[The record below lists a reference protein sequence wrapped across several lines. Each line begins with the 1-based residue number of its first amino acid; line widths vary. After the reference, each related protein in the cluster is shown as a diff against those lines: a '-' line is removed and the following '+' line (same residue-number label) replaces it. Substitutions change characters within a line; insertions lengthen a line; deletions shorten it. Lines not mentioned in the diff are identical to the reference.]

1 MTDQEIKSKVNQVL
15 KMMEDQFHRVEP
27 SLRHPI
33 HRDEYFEQHPEI
45 SAVQKR
51 DFQFALSGE
60 DIEKKNIPWLV
71 AGCTGCSK
79 LFSYYARKIGL
90 NDFFVVLSVKNE
102 HLVPYAK
109 GQMKGQV
116 HGHQVIAVKLSDG
129 LHMIDVQHG
138 LGKTFEQIEVRT
150 KCKIDEPVDFEYHKG
165 YTIAAILTPEE
176 YDNTDSYEKIKAK
189 YLSCDTA
196 KRILLTN
203 AKSKLIN
210 QQGKNI
216 IANINKIQPGN
227 EV

>member
-1 MTDQEIKSKVNQVL
+1 
-15 KMMEDQFHRVEP
+15 
-27 SLRHPI
+27 
-33 HRDEYFEQHPEI
+33 
-45 SAVQKR
+45 
-51 DFQFALSGE
+51 
-60 DIEKKNIPWLV
+60 
-71 AGCTGCSK
+71 
-79 LFSYYARKIGL
+79 
-90 NDFFVVLSVKNE
+90 
-102 HLVPYAK
+102 
-109 GQMKGQV
+109 MKGQV

-227 EV
+227 EI